1 MSKKSHT
8 SIEIDRSHN
17 KIKSL
22 IDLLKECHSSI
33 QQGIYTEDGIDGLE
47 GQILLDKIEQQIKV
61 LRSHKDTT
69 GLVEI

>member
-1 MSKKSHT
+1 MSKKIHT

-22 IDLLKECHSSI
+22 TDLLKESHTLI
-33 QQGIYTEDGIDGLE
+33 QQGIYTENGIDGLE
-47 GQILLDKIEQQIKV
+47 GQILLDKIEQHIKV
-61 LRSHKDTT
+61 LCSHRVTT